1 MTKVLVVDDSESFRF
16 IISEMLKIR
25 IPGVDIV
32 EADDGSQG
40 IEILEKYDYDFDV
53 IVTDLQMPIMDG
65 EEFAK
70 NLRFVDKLVPV
81 FLISGWTAGVKDVGL
96 FTGIYD
102 KSDVADL
109 VTDIKKL
116 RSHSNVFEADKGRRS

>member
-1 MTKVLVVDDSESFRF
+1 MTKVLVVDDSEGFRF
-16 IISEMLKIR
+16 IVSELLKQR
-25 IPGVDIV
+25 VPNVDIV

-40 IEILEKYDYDFDV
+40 LEILEKYDYDFDV

-65 EEFAK
+65 EEFVK

-102 KSDVADL
+102 KSDVAYL
-109 VTDIKKL
+109 VDDIKKL
-116 RSHSNVFEADKGRRS
+116 RSNPNVFEANKSR